1 MARFGQAAGLRPRLN
16 AAERRALTEVA
27 LIWHTLKVKDALGTQ
42 LLARMVRAKPKDVF
56 AYQKFMLAFF
66 SVPRVRR
73 NGP

>member
-27 LIWHTLKVKDALGTQ
+27 LIWHMLKVKDALCTQ

-56 AYQKFMLAFF
+56 AYKKLMLA
-66 SVPRVRR
+66 
-73 NGP
+73 

>member
-42 LLARMVRAKPKDVF
+42 LLARMVRAKPRDLM
-56 AYQKFMLAFF
+56 AYQRLLTEFF
-66 SVPRVRR
+66 ACTTS
-73 NGP
+73 